1 MIIDSREQLEA
12 IDFSKGGGLVPLLAQ
27 HADSGEVRMLGFA
40 DRKALEATLETGEVH
55 FFSRRRKALWRKGET
70 SGNRLKLVSLHV
82 DCDRDAALALVLP
95 AGPTCHTGAD
105 SCFGAPPLLVEL
117 AGVIEERAAAGAR
130 RTEPAAGV
138 EDGRTEE
145 RATGAS
151 GRTDERAAGA
161 DGRTEE
167 RAAGVTGQ
175 AASGSYTA
183 RLLDDRNLR
192 LKKLTEEA
200 GELAVACADDDPAR
214 VAEEA
219 ADLLYHALVA
229 CRPTGVRLDDILATL
244 RERRR

>member
-1 MIIDSREQLEA
+1 MIIDSREKLQT

-130 RTEPAAGV
+130 RTEPAPGV
-138 EDGRTEE
+138 EDGRTE
-145 RATGAS
+145 
-151 GRTDERAAGA
+151 ERAAGA

-167 RAAGVTGQ
+167 RAAGATGQ

>member
-1 MIIDSREQLEA
+1 MIIESREQLEA

-40 DRKALEATLETGEVH
+40 DREALEATLETGEVH

-105 SCFGAPPLLVEL
+105 SCFAAPPLLVEL
-117 AGVIEERAAAGAR
+117 AGVIEQ
-130 RTEPAAGV
+130 
-138 EDGRTEE
+138 
-145 RATGAS
+145 
-151 GRTDERAAGA
+151 RAAGA
-161 DGRTEE
+161 DG
-167 RAAGVTGQ
+167 Q
-175 AASGSYTA
+175 AAAGSYTA
-183 RLLDDRNLR
+183 RLLEDRNLR

-200 GELAVACADDDPAR
+200 GELAVACADGDPLR

-229 CRPTGVRLDDILATL
+229 CRAAGVRLDDILATL

>member
-1 MIIDSREQLEA
+1 MIIESREQLEA

-40 DRKALEATLETGEVH
+40 DREALEATLETGEVH
-55 FFSRRRKALWRKGET
+55 FFSRRRNALWRKGET
-70 SGNRLKLVSLHV
+70 SGNRLRLVSLHV

-105 SCFGAPPLLVEL
+105 SCFAAPPLLVEL
-117 AGVIEERAAAGAR
+117 AGVIEQ
-130 RTEPAAGV
+130 
-138 EDGRTEE
+138 
-145 RATGAS
+145 
-151 GRTDERAAGA
+151 RAAGA
-161 DGRTEE
+161 DG
-167 RAAGVTGQ
+167 Q
-175 AASGSYTA
+175 AAAGSYTA
-183 RLLDDRNLR
+183 RLLEDRNLR

-200 GELAVACADDDPAR
+200 GELAVACADGDPLR

-229 CRPTGVRLDDILATL
+229 CRAAGVRLDDILATL

>member
-1 MIIDSREQLEA
+1 MIIESREQLEA

-40 DRKALEATLETGEVH
+40 DREALEATLETGEVH

-105 SCFGAPPLLVEL
+105 SCFAAPPLLVEL
-117 AGVIEERAAAGAR
+117 AGVIEQ
-130 RTEPAAGV
+130 
-138 EDGRTEE
+138 
-145 RATGAS
+145 
-151 GRTDERAAGA
+151 RAAGA
-161 DGRTEE
+161 G
-167 RAAGVTGQ
+167 GQ
-175 AASGSYTA
+175 AAAGSYTA
-183 RLLDDRNLR
+183 RLLEDRNLR

-200 GELAVACADDDPAR
+200 GELAVACADGDPLR

-229 CRPTGVRLDDILATL
+229 CRAAGVRLDDILATL

>member
-1 MIIDSREQLEA
+1 MIIESHEQLEA

-40 DRKALEATLETGEVH
+40 DREALEATLETGEVH
-55 FFSRRRKALWRKGET
+55 FFSRRRNARWRKGET

-105 SCFGAPPLLVEL
+105 SCFAAPPLLVEL
-117 AGVIEERAAAGAR
+117 AGVIEQ
-130 RTEPAAGV
+130 
-138 EDGRTEE
+138 
-145 RATGAS
+145 
-151 GRTDERAAGA
+151 RAAGA
-161 DGRTEE
+161 D
-167 RAAGVTGQ
+167 GQ

-183 RLLDDRNLR
+183 RLLEDRNLR

-200 GELAVACADDDPAR
+200 GELAVACADGDPAR

-229 CRPTGVRLDDILATL
+229 CRATGIRLDDILATL
-244 RERRR
+244 RARRR

>member
-40 DRKALEATLETGEVH
+40 DREALEATLETGEVH
-55 FFSRRRKALWRKGET
+55 FFSRRRNALWRKGET

-117 AGVIEERAAAGAR
+117 AGVIEERAAAGVS
-130 RTEPAAGV
+130 RTAPAPGG
-138 EDGRTEE
+138 E
-145 RATGAS
+145 
-151 GRTDERAAGA
+151 

-167 RAAGVTGQ
+167 RAAGASGRTEERAAGATGQ

-183 RLLDDRNLR
+183 RLLNDRNLR

-200 GELAVACADDDPAR
+200 GELAVACADGDPAR

-229 CRPTGVRLDDILATL
+229 CRPAGVRLDDILATL